1 MPNLTPGEEMY
12 VVSFRS
18 YLLSWCL
25 KREEVLFL
33 DEGKRI
39 FVITILVEDREK
51 AYSKVNDVLHA
62 YADHIL
68 LRVGYPIHA
77 ENISVIFIVLKGDTD
92 LLGGL
97 SGKLGQRDGVKVRS
111 MVVGR

>member
-1 MPNLTPGEEMY
+1 MLLVFDHTSSPG
-12 VVSFRS
+12 V
-18 YLLSWCL
+18 W

-97 SGKLGQRDGVKVRS
+97 SGKLGQIDGVKVRS